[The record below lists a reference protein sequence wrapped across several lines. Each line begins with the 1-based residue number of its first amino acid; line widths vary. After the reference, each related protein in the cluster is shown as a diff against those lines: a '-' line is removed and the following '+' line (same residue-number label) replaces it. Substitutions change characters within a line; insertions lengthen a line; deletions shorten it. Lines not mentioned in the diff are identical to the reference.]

1 MNFRAYKPISVEVSH
16 LKASS
21 RVQLIKPKTPRQIYE
36 NFVATGELPHFKEG
50 GISSNIKYPVRCFG
64 DLDDAADF
72 VNNIYSRVVDDE
84 TAASKAAADKHA
96 ALLKELEE
104 KYKSSKQEVSVTAA
118 SSSSGENS

>member
-16 LKASS
+16 LKSSS

-72 VNNIYSRVVDDE
+72 VNNIYSKVVDDE

-104 KYKSSKQEVSVTAA
+104 KYKFSSNQEVS
-118 SSSSGENS
+118 